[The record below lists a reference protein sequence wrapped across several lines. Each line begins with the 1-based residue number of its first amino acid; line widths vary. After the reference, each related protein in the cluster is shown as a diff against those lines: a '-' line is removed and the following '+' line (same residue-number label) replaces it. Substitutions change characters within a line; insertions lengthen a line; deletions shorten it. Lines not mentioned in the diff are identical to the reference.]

1 FQRLLKMSYFKA
13 VFKSSLDV
21 ILSLLIF
28 SFILPV
34 LTEAGTKKE
43 TLYYKSLQERLIK
56 DGFEKD
62 KIAALYSRQEVD
74 FETKG
79 ISLFLI
85 HREARLNYDQ
95 FATRESIQKASAY
108 MEKHS
113 VALESAEKKYGVNKE
128 VITAIILVETRL
140 GKDLGGP
147 SVLNTLSTMA
157 SLSDPEIRDLLW
169 GKISTSARVTRQE
182 YEKWAEKKSKWAYRE
197 LKAFL
202 EYADKE
208 GKDPVSIYGSYAG
221 AMGIS
226 QFMPSNIHT
235 LGKDGNNDGRIDLF
249 DHDDAIASVAN
260 YLRHHGWHPGIS
272 SKKAYKVLLRYNYS
286 KYYANTILKIS
297 RQLKG

>member
-1 FQRLLKMSYFKA
+1 MMPYFKA
-13 VFKSSLDV
+13 VFKSSPAV

-28 SFILPV
+28 SFIFPV
-34 LTEAGTKKE
+34 LTGASAKIER
-43 TLYYKSLQERLIK
+43 LYYKNLQERLIK

-62 KIAALYSRQEVD
+62 KIAALYSRPEVD

-108 MEKHS
+108 MEKHR
-113 VALESAEKKYGVNKE
+113 VALESAEKKYGVSKE

-157 SLSDPEIRDLLW
+157 SLSDPEIRNIFWD
-169 GKISTSARVTRQE
+169 KISVSIKVTRQE
-182 YEKWAEKKSKWAYRE
+182 YEKWAKKKSKWAYRE

-202 EYADKE
+202 KYADEE
-208 GKDPVSIYGSYAG
+208 GKDPVGIYGSYAG

-226 QFMPSNIHT
+226 QFMPSNIHR
-235 LGKDGNNDGRIDLF
+235 LGKDGNNDGQIDLF
-249 DHDDAIASVAN
+249 DHEDAIASVAN
-260 YLRHHGWHPGIS
+260 YLKHHGWHPGIS

-286 KYYANTILKIS
+286 KYYANAILKIS

>member
-1 FQRLLKMSYFKA
+1 MMPYFKDFFRSSVA
-13 VFKSSLDV
+13 VM
-21 ILSLLIF
+21 LSLSIF

-34 LTEAGTKKE
+34 PIGASAKKE
-43 TLYYKSLQERLIK
+43 ALYFKSLQERLIK

-62 KIAALYSRQEVD
+62 RIALLYNRPEVD

-79 ISLFLI
+79 TSLFLI

-95 FATRESIQKASAY
+95 FTTRESIKKASAY

-113 VALESAEKKYGVNKE
+113 AALDSAEKEYGVSKE

-140 GKDLGGP
+140 GKYLGGP

-157 SLSDPEIRDLLW
+157 SLSDPEIRDMFW
-169 GKISTSARVTRQE
+169 GKISTSAKVTRQE
-182 YEKWAEKKSKWAYRE
+182 YEKWAKKKSKWAYRE

-202 EYADKE
+202 KYTDKE

-226 QFMPSNIHT
+226 QFMPSNIQT
-235 LGKDGNNDGRIDLF
+235 LGKDGNNDGHIDLF
-249 DHDDAIASVAN
+249 DHEDAIASVAN
-260 YLRHHGWHPGIS
+260 YLKHYGWHPGIS
-272 SKKAYKVLLRYNYS
+272 SKKAHKVLLRYNYS